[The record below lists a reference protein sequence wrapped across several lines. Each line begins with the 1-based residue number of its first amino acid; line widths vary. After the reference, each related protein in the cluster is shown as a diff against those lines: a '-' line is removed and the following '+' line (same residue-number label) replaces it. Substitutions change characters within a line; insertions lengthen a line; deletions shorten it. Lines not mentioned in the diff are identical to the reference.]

1 MWVCNKYGNWVPLSN
16 LVGNFTT
23 DAQLQGYYNG
33 WQIAVPACGPGGS
46 PWWSIIP
53 SSIGTNYATANPPL
67 GGVRYGMGFNGV
79 NWVLQI
85 YDILADGSN
94 TPVQD
99 QLNLQAEV
107 DTGCTF
113 GNE

>member
-1 MWVCNKYGNWVPLSN
+1 
-16 LVGNFTT
+16 
-23 DAQLQGYYNG
+23 
-33 WQIAVPACGPGGS
+33 
-46 PWWSIIP
+46 
-53 SSIGTNYATANPPL
+53 
-67 GGVRYGMGFNGV
+67 MGFNGV